1 MAVDPQLEQLL
12 RGFVD
17 EAQEICERITRALL
31 DLERGAAG
39 QPGKAFADL
48 SRGLHTLKGS
58 ASTLGLDDLAEV
70 AHRMEDVLVPL
81 RPEARLSAPVAD
93 ALLRSLDAWLSH
105 LRATASGAP
114 TPDLG
119 PTTLLLEAAAL
130 LEPPSPASTLSV
142 APGKGDIS
150 ITGGD
155 EQASGDSWRV
165 GTRQVSALLQ
175 DVERLREVRLRLEE
189 RQRELDR
196 GLQTLGPSD
205 ARAALGA
212 VSRGV
217 TADIEETA
225 DIVASL
231 EDGLKAIS
239 TQPLRTILD
248 PLRRAVRDLCRQS
261 GKGAAFSVV
270 GGEISI
276 DRRLLDALRSP
287 LVHLVRNAVDH
298 GLEAPALRQQRGK
311 HAEGVLVVRVE
322 QQGNMLFLSVAD
334 DGNGVDLG
342 KVSEAA
348 LRRGLHTEA
357 ELEAMSPSEVQ
368 QLIFSPGFSTRQ
380 EVSEL
385 SGRGVGLDIVRSQ
398 IHALSGS
405 VEVQSVAGQ
414 GTRFVLS
421 LPADLGSSAVLL
433 VRCGEQQIGVPTQA
447 VEASRAARSSDLS
460 VTSGRMR
467 YAHRDELIPLY
478 DLGALLGLCEPEAP
492 RGDQPLLIVSSQGQR
507 LAIAVDEVLGDRELV
522 IRPLP
527 AEVRSLP
534 AWQGAAVLARGEL
547 VLILRVDWLAG
558 AGEQVEAPRQR
569 GRLALVVDDSLTART
584 MLRASLNAAGFEVH
598 LATCGRHALELLR
611 RGRYDVLIADVQA
624 DGLDGFALA
633 AEVRKRPESL
643 AMPVVLLSSAG
654 GAAQV
659 RRAAAAGADSFITKR
674 DWAAGKLLEEL
685 AALLGDGAAPRA
697 GR

>member
-1 MAVDPQLEQLL
+1 MAVDPLLEQLL

-31 DLERGAAG
+31 DLERGVSG
-39 QPGKAFADL
+39 KPGTAFADL
-48 SRGLHTLKGS
+48 ARGLHTLKGS
-58 ASTLGLDDLAEV
+58 AATLGLDELAEV
-70 AHRMEDVLVPL
+70 AHRMEDVIAPL
-81 RPEARLSAPVAD
+81 RPEARLPAPVAD
-93 ALLRSLDAWLSH
+93 ALLRSLDAWMSH
-105 LRATASGAP
+105 LRATSSGAP
-114 TPDLG
+114 LPDLG
-119 PTTLLLEAAAL
+119 PTALLLEAAAL
-130 LEPPSPASTLSV
+130 VEPPSPVSTLSV
-142 APGKGDIS
+142 APGAGDIF
-150 ITGGD
+150 ITGTEDQAAGD
-155 EQASGDSWRV
+155 TWRV
-165 GTRQVSALLQ
+165 STAQVSALLH

-189 RQRELDR
+189 RQRELER
-196 GLQTLGPSD
+196 GLQKLGSGGV
-205 ARAALGA
+205 RAALGS

-217 TADIEETA
+217 TSDIEETS

-261 GKGAAFSVV
+261 GKGATFSVI

-298 GLEAPALRQQRGK
+298 GIETPALRVERGK

-334 DGNGVDLG
+334 DGNGVDLA
-342 KVSEAA
+342 KVREAA
-348 LRRGLHTEA
+348 LRRRLHSEA
-357 ELEAMSPSEVQ
+357 ELEVMNPSEVQ

-380 EVSEL
+380 AVSEL

-398 IHALSGS
+398 IHALSGN

-433 VRCGEQQIGVPTQA
+433 VRCGEHQIGIPTLA
-447 VEASRAARSSDLS
+447 VEASRAARSSDVS
-460 VTSGRMR
+460 AGGKMR

-478 DLGALLGLCEPEAP
+478 DLGALLGLCAPEAP
-492 RGDQPLLIVSSQGQR
+492 RVDQPLLIVSSQGQR
-507 LAIAVDEVLGDRELV
+507 LALIVDEVLGDRELV

-527 AEVRSLP
+527 SEVRALP

-547 VLILRVDWLAG
+547 VLILRLDWLAA
-558 AGEQVEAPRQR
+558 AGELAETSRPAAK
-569 GRLALVVDDSLTART
+569 LALLVDDSLTART
-584 MLRASLNAAGFEVH
+584 MLQASLRAGGFAVHAAASGVQ
-598 LATCGRHALELLR
+598 ALELLR
-611 RGRYDVLIADVQA
+611 RGRYDVMVADVQME
-624 DGLDGFALA
+624 GIDGFALA
-633 AEVRKRPESL
+633 AAARSRPETL
-643 AMPVVLLSSAG
+643 ALPVILLSSIAG
-654 GAAQV
+654 PALV
-659 RRAAAAGADSFITKR
+659 KRAAAAGADTFITKR
-674 DWAAGKLLEEL
+674 ECTGGGLLEAISALLRDGPDRAAG
-685 AALLGDGAAPRA
+685 R
-697 GR
+697 